1 VARASDRLPDLVRI
15 QETFMGLLM
24 PAMSRGQPG
33 AQTISAH
40 EWMALLDAQAQ
51 IRRQWAELFEAF
63 DVVLTPVHG
72 APAFP
77 HDDEPDLGKRTLVI
91 NGAETPYFAPAAW
104 AGPATLGNLPSTVI
118 PVGQTRSGLPFG
130 AQVIGPYL
138 EDRTTI
144 GFAGLAERE
153 FGGFRKP
160 PGF

>member
-1 VARASDRLPDLVRI
+1 
-15 QETFMGLLM
+15 
-24 PAMSRGQPG
+24 MSRGQPG

-40 EWMALLDAQAQ
+40 EWMALLDTQAQ

-72 APAFP
+72 AAAFP
-77 HDDEPDLGKRTLVI
+77 HDDEPDLTKRTLVI
-91 NGAETPYFAPAAW
+91 NGEATPYFAPAAW
-104 AGPATLGNLPSTVI
+104 AGLATLGNLPSTVI
-118 PVGQTRSGLPFG
+118 PVGQTGSGLPFG

-144 GFAGLAERE
+144 AFAGLVERE